1 MIRAR
6 PRAFAVILA
15 LLAVFSTGV
24 VAAGPESFEGLDIG
38 DRPPAFRAQDLHG
51 QAQSLEAHQGRV
63 IVLHFW
69 ATWCPYCRAEVPKL
83 VTIHNTWSEQ
93 GVVVLAVSVD
103 EHLDALRE
111 FVAKAALPYTVIPE
125 TSADWP
131 ISARYRVQGLPTTYL
146 IGADGRIVEW
156 FNGAA
161 DLVEAVRQL
170 IPPPIAADAGRATP

>member
-1 MIRAR
+1 MIYAR
-6 PRAFAVILA
+6 PRPSAVILA

-24 VAAGPESFEGLDIG
+24 VAAGPKPSEGLDIG

-51 QAQSLEAHQGRV
+51 QAQSLEAYQGRV

-69 ATWCPYCRAEVPKL
+69 ATWCPYCRAEIPKL

-103 EHLDALRE
+103 ENLDALRE
-111 FVAKAALPYTVIPE
+111 FVAKAALPYAVIPE
-125 TSADWP
+125 ETADRP
-131 ISARYRVQGLPTTYL
+131 VSARYRVQGLPTTYL
-146 IGADGRIVEW
+146 IGADGRIVKW

-161 DLVEAVRQL
+161 DLVGAVRQL
-170 IPPPIAADAGRATP
+170 MGGAQEAGAG